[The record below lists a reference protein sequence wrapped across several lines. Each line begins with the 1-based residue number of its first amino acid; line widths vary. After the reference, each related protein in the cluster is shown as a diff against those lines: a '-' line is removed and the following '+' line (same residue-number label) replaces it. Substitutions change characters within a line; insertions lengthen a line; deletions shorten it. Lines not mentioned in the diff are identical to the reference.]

1 MIYGSF
7 AFHPTTLYILKM
19 KTPKKYYVGTTTRHF
34 LTRLGEHR
42 NHMYCKWTRKHGL
55 GRVVTKFSID
65 PKRCHAIEN
74 DVWMHLARQYGP
86 HNVRGG
92 DVTICE
98 KHTDIVP
105 DYLLP
110 TEFGGT
116 RIVDW
121 GICDPF

>member
-1 MIYGSF
+1 MLYGSLG
-7 AFHPTTLYILKM
+7 FHPTTLYVLKM
-19 KTPKKYYVGTTTRHF
+19 KTPGKYYVGTTTRHK
-34 LTRLGEHR
+34 LTRIGEHR
-42 NHMYCKWTRKHGL
+42 ASMYCKWTQKHGFR
-55 GRVVTKFSID
+55 RVLKAFSI
-65 PKRCHAIEN
+65 PPNRQQKIEK
-74 DVWMHLARQYGP
+74 DVWMHYARIYGP

-110 TEFGGT
+110 TEFGGE

-121 GICDPF
+121 GICEPF